1 MTTDPLP
8 QPDDPN
14 LVLVDTG
21 TRLEVQDRG
30 RVAPVFVEFLGDAR
44 HVGIRRRTH
53 PLARAVGRDA
63 PLPDVLDGTAGLGR
77 DAFVLACLGYTVTA
91 VERAPVIHAL
101 FADGL
106 ARLLADPRGRQ
117 LVGDRLTLHRGACE
131 EWLARN
137 PPPTVVYLDPMFP
150 PRKKSALVKKEMQ
163 LFQRLL
169 GQEDN
174 GSALLAAAR
183 EVATRRVVVKRP
195 VWADPLAG
203 DADYSV
209 TGAKVRFDV
218 YLKTVR

>member
-1 MTTDPLP
+1 MTSDPLP

-14 LVLVDTG
+14 LTLVDTG
-21 TRLEVQDRG
+21 THLEIQDRE
-30 RVAPVFVEFLGDAR
+30 RVAPVFVDFLGGTR

-63 PLPDVLDGTAGLGR
+63 ELRQVLDGTAGLGR

-106 ARLLADPRGRQ
+106 ERLLADPRGRE
-117 LVGDRLTLHRGACE
+117 LVGERLTLHHGDCE
-131 EWLARN
+131 EWLGRE
-137 PPPTVVYLDPMFP
+137 PPPAVVYLDPMFP

-174 GSALLAAAR
+174 GPALLAAAR
-183 EVATRRVVVKRP
+183 QVATRRAVVKRP
-195 VWADPLAG
+195 VWADPLAS

-218 YLKTVR
+218 YLTTNR